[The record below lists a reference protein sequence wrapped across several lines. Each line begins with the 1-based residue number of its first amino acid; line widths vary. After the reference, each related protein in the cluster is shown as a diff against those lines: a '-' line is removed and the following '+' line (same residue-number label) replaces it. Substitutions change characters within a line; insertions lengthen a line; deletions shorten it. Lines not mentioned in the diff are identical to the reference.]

1 MPCSVN
7 FWLTEPVEE
16 RFIRV
21 PRTARFHT
29 MGNARSAAEIW
40 VVLHGYGQLA
50 RFFIRPFVGLETGR
64 FIAAPEA
71 LSRFYT
77 DEAHTRVGATWMT
90 REDREHEMADQV
102 EYLDHL
108 VQRLLAECGKPVP
121 VNVLGFSQGVA
132 TACRWAVRGKTTFA
146 KAVLWSG
153 TMPPELKP
161 DELKR
166 AFGKTEL
173 TLVHGTSDAVTKEDV
188 LLRNQ
193 QTMRESALKQRTI
206 QFAGGH
212 QLDRITLVRVMGTEF

>member
-1 MPCSVN
+1 
-7 FWLTEPVEE
+7 
-16 RFIRV
+16 
-21 PRTARFHT
+21 
-29 MGNARSAAEIW
+29 
-40 VVLHGYGQLA
+40 
-50 RFFIRPFVGLETGR
+50 
-64 FIAAPEA
+64 
-71 LSRFYT
+71 
-77 DEAHTRVGATWMT
+77 MT

-132 TACRWAVRGKTTFA
+132 TACRWAVRGKTKFA

>member
-1 MPCSVN
+1 M
-7 FWLTEPVEE
+7 
-16 RFIRV
+16 
-21 PRTARFHT
+21 A
-29 MGNARSAAEIW
+29 MGSWR
-40 VVLHGYGQLA
+40 Y
-50 RFFIRPFVGLETGR
+50 FFIRPFVGLETGR

-173 TLVHGTSDAVTKEDV
+173 TLVHGTSDAVTKEGRAAAEPANNARKRAKTAHYSICRWAPVGPDY
-188 LLRNQ
+188 
-193 QTMRESALKQRTI
+193 
-206 QFAGGH
+206 F
-212 QLDRITLVRVMGTEF
+212 GTGDGN